1 MTETL
6 TRDAFAVCIGS
17 SFRLCPDQ
25 QGGFDLLLDEVSE
38 LKTAHGFES
47 FSLIFR
53 SPESSMTPQAT
64 YPLLHEKLG
73 AMDIFLVPVKQDE
86 SGAYYEA
93 VFNRI
98 QSLKEDNSWEPH
110 L

>member
-17 SFRLCPDQ
+17 IFRLCPDQ
-25 QGGFDLLLDEVSE
+25 PDGFDLLLDEVSE
-38 LKTAHGFES
+38 LNSAHGFES

-53 SPESSMTPQAT
+53 SPEKRLTSQST
-64 YPLLHEKLG
+64 YPLTHEKLG

-86 SGAYYEA
+86 SGVYYEA
-93 VFNRI
+93 IFNRMV
-98 QSLKEDNSWEPH
+98 
-110 L
+110 

>member
-1 MTETL
+1 MIENL
-6 TRDAFAVCIGS
+6 KRDDFAACINS

-25 QGGFDLLLDEVSE
+25 PDGFDLVLDTVSE
-38 LKTAHGFES
+38 LNSAHGFES

-53 SPESSMTPQAT
+53 SPADRLTPQAT

-73 AMDIFLVPVKQDE
+73 TIDIFLVPVKQDE

-93 VFNRI
+93 IFNRLI
-98 QSLKEDNSWEPH
+98 
-110 L
+110 